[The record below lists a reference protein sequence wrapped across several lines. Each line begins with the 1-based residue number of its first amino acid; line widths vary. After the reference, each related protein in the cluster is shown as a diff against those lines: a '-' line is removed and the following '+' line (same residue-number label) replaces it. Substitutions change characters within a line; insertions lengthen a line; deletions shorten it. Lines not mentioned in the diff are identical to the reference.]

1 LTFYGYFF
9 QQHQIFLY
17 GKGTPELTDGDEWS
31 LLGAI
36 GIHLTLT
43 LNPNPT
49 SNPDPTPNPKSN
61 PIGSYT
67 VYM

>member
-1 LTFYGYFF
+1 LLFCNVDFSSLDTK
-9 QQHQIFLY
+9 IR
-17 GKGTPELTDGDEWS
+17 DEWS

-36 GIHLTLT
+36 EIHLTLT

-49 SNPDPTPNPKSN
+49 PNPDPTPNPNPNHN